1 MWKCLVALA
10 MALPL
15 CAQQLETPV
24 ATFHGTLKSLSRKE
38 LVLLLPGDQEV
49 TFYISHKTKFSQ
61 NNKPVKPAG
70 IPDGASL
77 SVDGK
82 RDILGNTEAVAV
94 RVETSAK
101 P

>member
-1 MWKCLVALA
+1 MWKCVLALM
-10 MALPL
+10 MAGSV
-15 CAQQLETPV
+15 CAQLETPV

-38 LVLLLPGDQEV
+38 LVLEMPGDQTI
-49 TFYISHKTKFSQ
+49 TFNISHKTKFLKAG
-61 NNKPVKPAG
+61 KPVKPG
-70 IPDGASL
+70 QIPEGTPL

-94 RVETSAK
+94 RVEASAK